1 MTLDKDARAAG
12 ISSARRGPRP
22 LTDPLTM
29 RAIAHPTRLAL
40 LEALALHQPLTAT
53 EATEAAEAIGETPT
67 NCSFHLRMLAKY
79 GFVEEAGEAPG
90 RRRPWRL
97 TQIGFTHGGMADD
110 AESAHASEAPAR
122 LLWDHWLDRIET
134 IKARKSRFEASW
146 AQVTSGTENLVYVT
160 PDEAEQLIAD
170 TRVLLD
176 RYRDRLEDPGLRPAG
191 SLPVEA
197 VLFTFPLEATK
208 ADDGLS

>member
-1 MTLDKDARAAG
+1 MTLDKDARVAG
-12 ISSARRGPRP
+12 TPGAGRGPRP

-40 LEALALHQPLTAT
+40 LEALALHQPMT
-53 EATEAAEAIGETPT
+53 ATEAAEAIGETPT

-97 TQIGFTHGGMADD
+97 THIGFTHGSMADD
-110 AESAHASEAPAR
+110 AESAQASDALAR
-122 LLWDHWLDRIET
+122 LLWDRWLDRIEA
-134 IKARKSRFEASW
+134 IKARKSRFEGPW
-146 AQVTSGTENLVYVT
+146 EQVTSGTENLAYVT
-160 PDEAEQLIAD
+160 PEEAGQLIAD
-170 TRVLLD
+170 VRAVLD
-176 RYRDRLEDPGLRPAG
+176 RYRDRLEDPDLRPAG

-197 VLFTFPLEATK
+197 VLFTFPLDAAT
-208 ADDGLS
+208 ADDEPS